1 MATTNTPVSA
11 KMKWNRSQLIET
23 NTYIKVYT
31 EALNRILPAHDRQ
44 TLFIVSKLF
53 ADGAAESGGR
63 RLHLARHLFERGE
76 KYVAAIPA
84 EKPVLK
90 LFLSNIYD
98 RSKSFYHY
106 RTGNPTEAIQLVHN
120 ALVNNIT
127 LEANGFEFL
136 VFDRVSQ
143 YHNLAKVY
151 FGLQQPERGFEILSD
166 SICFLMTGRARVL
179 TDLNRNYLGVYNA
192 DLIQM
197 RYSLLALILCETLTN
212 LQKGTD
218 AESFVRDSEAFMT
231 PILAA
236 APEFVLHE
244 PQEEFLQQWLLVV
257 QLFYQRQYSRFREAA
272 AAFLATAPSCLRN
285 VPHELLESLVGY
297 SRELSAPLLAAG

>member
-1 MATTNTPVSA
+1 M
-11 KMKWNRSQLIET
+11 
-23 NTYIKVYT
+23 
-31 EALNRILPAHDRQ
+31 
-44 TLFIVSKLF
+44 
-53 ADGAAESGGR
+53 
-63 RLHLARHLFERGE
+63 
-76 KYVAAIPA
+76 AAIPA